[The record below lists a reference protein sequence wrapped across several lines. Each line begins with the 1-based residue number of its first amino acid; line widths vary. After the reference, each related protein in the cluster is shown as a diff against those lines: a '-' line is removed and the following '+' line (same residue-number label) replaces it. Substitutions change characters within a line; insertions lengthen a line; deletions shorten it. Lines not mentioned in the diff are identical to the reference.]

1 MTTNRIERVDELPII
16 LAMLKNLCVQEIID
30 KHIFPH
36 GNWTGL
42 SYGQLAVLFITYV
55 LHSLTH
61 RLCGMEPWLNK
72 HKTVI
77 QKITGW
83 KIGDKD
89 ATDDR
94 LGILTGGLGEN
105 EEKSYEFQ
113 QELNQHTIVAHELP
127 TNTARYD
134 TTSYNVTHEIGND
147 ENGILRFGHTKNY
160 RPDLL
165 QFKQGLAVL
174 DPAGFP
180 IFSETL
186 PGNMADDPCYFPA
199 WQRIVKT
206 LGKPDFLFIA
216 DSKAS
221 STETRIGINKNGG
234 CYLFPLPMTGDTP
247 KILRELVL
255 NPPQKPQPIELE
267 PKSGQD
273 DGKPRIVGTGFIVEK
288 QMQAKSADGTVY
300 QWDERWIVCDS
311 HAHAYRQKKSLHDRL
326 DKAVGQL
333 DVLKPKSKDTADT
346 FRAKADSILKS
357 HRVQDYICLEVTE
370 TIELVKKYIG
380 KGRPTQNTPYVMIEV
395 RHLDLQY
402 ALNEDAIEE
411 YKKQAGWRI
420 YVTNTTAEQMTL
432 NQSAQY
438 YRDEYLVERG
448 FHRFKKGHIPVL
460 PLFIRIPERIKGLM
474 LLLTIALQ
482 VLTLIEFVAR
492 KELSKSNDS
501 IAGLVLGNPKK
512 KTKKPTAERLLSAF
526 DNIHLLIEENRKSVK
541 GIVVE
546 NLSSLQKKILSLLK
560 LPESIFNLTFYEKIN
575 SI

>member
-1 MTTNRIERVDELPII
+1 
-16 LAMLKNLCVQEIID
+16 
-30 KHIFPH
+30 
-36 GNWTGL
+36 
-42 SYGQLAVLFITYV
+42 
-55 LHSLTH
+55 
-61 RLCGMEPWLNK
+61 
-72 HKTVI
+72 
-77 QKITGW
+77 
-83 KIGDKD
+83 
-89 ATDDR
+89 
-94 LGILTGGLGEN
+94 
-105 EEKSYEFQ
+105 
-113 QELNQHTIVAHELP
+113 LNQHTIVAHELP

-134 TTSYNVTHEIGND
+134 TTSYNVTHKIGSD

-221 STETRIGINKNGG
+221 SAETRSGINKGEG
-234 CYLFPLPMTGDTP
+234 YYLFPLPMTGDTP

-267 PKSGQD
+267 PKAGQD
-273 DGKPRIVGTGFIVEK
+273 DDKPRIVGTGFIVEK
-288 QMQAKSADGTVY
+288 QMEAKFADGTVY

-311 HAHAYRQKKSLHDRL
+311 HAHAYRQKKSLHDKL

-357 HRVQDYICLEVTE
+357 HRVQDYICLEVIE
-370 TIELVKKYIG
+370 TIELVKKYKG

-411 YKKQAGWRI
+411 YKKLAGWRI

-512 KTKKPTAERLLSAF
+512 KTKKPTAERLLSTF
-526 DNIHLLIEENRKSVK
+526 DNIHLLIEENRKNVK
-541 GIVVE
+541 GVVVE
-546 NLSSLQKKILSLLK
+546 NLSALQKKILSLLK
-560 LPESIFNLTFYEKIN
+560 LPESIFNLSFYEKIN
-575 SI
+575 ST

>member
-1 MTTNRIERVDELPII
+1 MANRIERIDELPII
-16 LAMLKNLCVQEIID
+16 IAILKKLCVQEIID
-30 KHIFPH
+30 KHFFPH

-61 RLCGMEPWLNK
+61 RLYGMEPWLNQ

-83 KIGDKD
+83 QIGDKD

-94 LGILTGGLGEN
+94 LGILTGSMGEDN
-105 EEKSYEFQ
+105 EKSYEFQ
-113 QELNQHTIVAHELP
+113 QDLSQHSIVAHEMP
-127 TNTARYD
+127 TDLARYD
-134 TTSYNVTHEIGND
+134 TTSYNVTHEIGSD
-147 ENGILRFGHTKNY
+147 ENGILYLGHTKNY

-180 IFSETL
+180 ILSETL

-199 WQRIVKT
+199 WQRIVQT
-206 LGKPDFLFIA
+206 LGKTDFLFIA
-216 DSKAS
+216 DSKAAS
-221 STETRIGINKNGG
+221 IETRIGINNAKGY
-234 CYLFPLPMTGDTP
+234 YLFPLPKTGDTP
-247 KILRELVL
+247 KNLRELVL
-255 NPPQKPQPIELE
+255 NPPQKPQPIELK
-267 PKSGQD
+267 PKDGQD
-273 DGKPRIVGTGFIVEK
+273 DDKPRIVGTGFIIDK
-288 QMQAKSADGTVY
+288 QMEAKSADCTLH
-300 QWDERWIVCDS
+300 QWDEQWIVCNS
-311 HAHAYRQKKSLHDRL
+311 YAHAYRQKKSLHENL

-333 DVLKPKSKDTADT
+333 DALKPKSKDTADT
-346 FRAKADSILKS
+346 FRAKADTILKS
-357 HRVQDYICLEVTE
+357 HRVQDYICLKVNE
-370 TIELVKKYIG
+370 TIELVKKYKG
-380 KGRPTQNTPYVMIEV
+380 KGRPTQNTPYEMIEV

-411 YKKQAGWRI
+411 SKKLAGWRI
-420 YVTNTTAEQMTL
+420 YVTNTNAEQMTL

-460 PLFIRIPERIKGLM
+460 PLFIRVPERIKGLM

-482 VLTLIEFVAR
+482 VLTMIEFVSR
-492 KELSKSNDS
+492 KELSKNNES
-501 IAGLVLGNPKK
+501 IAGLVPGNPKM

-526 DNIHLLIEENRKSVK
+526 DNIHLLIEENRKNVK
-541 GIVVE
+541 GVVVE
-546 NLSSLQKKILSLLK
+546 GLSTLQKKILTILK
-560 LPESIFNLTFYEKIN
+560 LPETIFNLSFNDKIN
-575 SI
+575 AT

>member
-1 MTTNRIERVDELPII
+1 MTNRIERVDELPII
-16 LAMLKNLCVQEIID
+16 FAILKKLRVQEITD
-30 KHIFPH
+30 KHFIPH

-61 RLCGMEPWLNK
+61 RLYGMEPWLNQ

-77 QKITGW
+77 QKLTGW

-105 EEKSYEFQ
+105 NEKSYEFQ
-113 QELNQHTIVAHELP
+113 KDLNQHTIVAYELP
-127 TNTARYD
+127 TNLARYD

-147 ENGILRFGHTKNY
+147 ENGILRFGHSKNY

-180 IFSETL
+180 ILSETL
-186 PGNMADDPCYFPA
+186 AGNMADDPCYFPA
-199 WQRIVKT
+199 WQRIVQT
-206 LGKPDFLFIA
+206 LGKTDFLFIA
-216 DSKAS
+216 DSKAAS
-221 STETRIGINKNGG
+221 IETRVGINNGKG
-234 CYLFPLPMTGDTP
+234 YYLFPLPKTGDTP

-255 NPPQKPQPIELE
+255 NPPQIPQPIELE
-267 PKSGQD
+267 PKAGQD
-273 DGKPRIVGTGFIVEK
+273 DDKARIVGTGFIIGK
-288 QMQAKSADGTVY
+288 QMEATADGTVY
-300 QWDERWIVCDS
+300 QWDEQWIVCDS
-311 HAHAYRQKKSLHDRL
+311 HAHAYRQKKSLHEKL

-333 DVLKPKSKDTADT
+333 DALKPKSKDTADT

-357 HRVQDYICLEVTE
+357 HRIQDYICLEVNE
-370 TIELVKKYIG
+370 TIELVKKYKG
-380 KGRPTQNTPYVMIEV
+380 KGRPTQNTPYEMIEV

-402 ALNEDAIEE
+402 GLNEDAIEE
-411 YKKQAGWRI
+411 YKKLAGWRI
-420 YVTNTTAEQMTL
+420 YVTNTTAHQMTL

-460 PLFIRIPERIKGLM
+460 PLFIRVPERIKGLM

-482 VLTLIEFVAR
+482 VLTLIEFVSR
-492 KELSKSNDS
+492 KELSKNNES
-501 IAGLVLGNPKK
+501 ISGLVPGNPKM

-526 DNIHLLIEENRKSVK
+526 DNIHLLIKENRKNVK
-541 GIVVE
+541 GVMVE
-546 NLSSLQKKILSLLK
+546 GLSTLQKKILSILK
-560 LPESIFNLTFYEKIN
+560 LPETIFNISFNDKIN
-575 SI
+575 AT